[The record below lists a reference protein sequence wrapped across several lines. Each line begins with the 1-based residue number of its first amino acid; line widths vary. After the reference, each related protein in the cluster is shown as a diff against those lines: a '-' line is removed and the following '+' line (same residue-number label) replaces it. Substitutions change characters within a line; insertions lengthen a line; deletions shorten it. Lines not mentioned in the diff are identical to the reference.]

1 MRRFTIFAF
10 CILLAGSL
18 TLCLAGSPSIGM
30 AIARGGFQ
38 IDNAR
43 VSGNATLF
51 DGTVVQTG
59 RSAGELELNSGTR
72 VDLASD
78 SRGRVYRDRMV
89 LEQGQGQL
97 TGSGY
102 QIEARTLRVIGDEPY
117 ATARVSLMGTRRV
130 QVAAVTGSLRVTNAN
145 GLLVANLLMGAAM
158 EFEPQAEGAAV
169 YSKLTGI
176 VKKQGGKYFLTD
188 ETTKV
193 TVELR
198 GKGLEAQVGKRVEV
212 NGSTDASATPAQPA
226 TQVVNVQTAT
236 VLAKGAAAAGA
247 GAGAA
252 AGTASA
258 AGATAGSIGVG
269 TVAIVG
275 GVAAAGTVT
284 GLGITGSLPGQ
295 GSSSTQNSSR

>member
-1 MRRFTIFAF
+1 MQRFTIFAF
-10 CILLAGSL
+10 CIVLAGSM
-18 TLCLAGSPSIGM
+18 TLCLAASPSIGM
-30 AIARGGFQ
+30 VIARGGFQ

-72 VDLASD
+72 VELSSD
-78 SRGRVYRDRMV
+78 SRGRIYRDRMV
-89 LEQGQGQL
+89 LEQGEGRL
-97 TGSGY
+97 NGSSY
-102 QIEARTLRVIGDEPY
+102 QIEARTLRVTGDEPN
-117 ATARVSLMGTRRV
+117 ATARVSLTGNKRV
-130 QVAAVTGSLRVTNAN
+130 QVAALTGSLRVTNAH

-158 EFEPQAEGAAV
+158 EFEPQAEGAAI

-198 GKGLEAQVGKRVEV
+198 GKGVESMAGKRVEV
-212 NGSTDASATPAQPA
+212 DGSVDAAATPAQGA
-226 TQVVNVQTAT
+226 AEVVNVQTVT
-236 VLAKGAAAAGA
+236 QVAKGAAAAGA
-247 GAGAA
+247 GSA
-252 AGTASA
+252 AGSASA
-258 AGATAGSIGVG
+258 AGATSAGVSVG

-295 GSSSTQNSSR
+295 GNSSNSSR